1 MGADIVQRTNENLQY
16 YFDKSNEPILV
27 INSGNSIS
35 VETERADGMYLSRQ
49 NSVFRDHDH
58 VMQVRSN
65 PVTGPICINVAMP
78 GDQLAVKILDITC
91 GDDGSEGYFTYVPSQ
106 GLFAN
111 LR

>member
-65 PVTGPICINVAMP
+65 PVTGPIC
-78 GDQLAVKILDITC
+78 DR
-91 GDDGSEGYFTYVPSQ
+91 
-106 GLFAN
+106 AN
-111 LR
+111 IYKWRNAWRPVGRKNIGHHMWR